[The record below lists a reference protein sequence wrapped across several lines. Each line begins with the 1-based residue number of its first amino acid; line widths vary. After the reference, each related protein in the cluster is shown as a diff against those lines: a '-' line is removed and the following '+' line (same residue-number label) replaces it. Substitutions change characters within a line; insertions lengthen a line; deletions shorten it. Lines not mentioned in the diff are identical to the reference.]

1 MEEVV
6 ILWEQAPLIKPEFR
20 LYYDDSGK
28 VVCYTCEKLPGDN
41 YIVVDAQT
49 YAEAR
54 PDIKVIDGQIST
66 SIQGSIVARLVE
78 KTEGVK
84 TASWDVSLI
93 VNDEYTGPTKLWSM
107 EVHAVG

>member
-1 MEEVV
+1 MEQVV
-6 ILWEQAPLIKPEFR
+6 LWEQPPLIKPEFR

-28 VVCYTCEKLPGDN
+28 VICYTCEKLPGDN

-54 PDIKVIDGQIST
+54 PDLRVVDGQLST
-66 SIQGSIVARLVE
+66 SIQGSIVAKLTE
-78 KTEGVK
+78 KNEGVK

-93 VNDEYTGPTKLWSM
+93 VNDTYTGPTKSWSI
-107 EVHAVG
+107 EAHAVG